1 MKNFYVA
8 IRFRTKNFILFIK
21 RHFQILRE
29 VKSNEEFIRSSYF
42 EVYLILRYLFPFL
55 FVVYIPFAA
64 LDWTD
69 FLKNSG
75 YFPLLIYNSIFIPG
89 CFLFTALLNLPILKS
104 ENGRRWLTIAGTL
117 FLTSAGT
124 AMNLLI
130 FQFGTDI
137 SLFAFTQ
144 LGIAVLLRYPDKT
157 KKVIYFTNYA
167 IFFAAMFW
175 LGKNSSFLIQNFFF
189 TMVMT
194 ILLDLISLLTKVNS
208 FHKEQSIRELNRK
221 LVMESIKKSEILR
234 IAIHDLKSPVTGILS
249 LVGLY
254 TREPSYIPVN
264 RVASSYADPPEIL
277 DHIDRTSRKIL
288 ESIEDVLYLA
298 SSGDT
303 ETIENQT
310 QKLNPELLL
319 KSVTCNLNFLF
330 SSKNIEVKD
339 ELSEYNFYFQA
350 NPQILYRVFDN
361 LLSNAAKFSP
371 ENSEIYLKSELI
383 SEVYEKILIIKIEDS
398 GPGFQPEDEKNM
410 FREFSILSAKPTGSE
425 SSSGIG
431 LALAKKLLDRM
442 GIRIRLGNSKA
453 LGGAQVILEFPQ
465 SKAK

>member
-1 MKNFYVA
+1 
-8 IRFRTKNFILFIK
+8 
-21 RHFQILRE
+21 
-29 VKSNEEFIRSSYF
+29 
-42 EVYLILRYLFPFL
+42 
-55 FVVYIPFAA
+55 
-64 LDWTD
+64 
-69 FLKNSG
+69 
-75 YFPLLIYNSIFIPG
+75 
-89 CFLFTALLNLPILKS
+89 
-104 ENGRRWLTIAGTL
+104 
-117 FLTSAGT
+117 
-124 AMNLLI
+124 MNLLI

-167 IFFAAMFW
+167 VFFAAMFW

-194 ILLDLISLLTKVNS
+194 TLLDLISFLTKVNS
-208 FHKEQSIRELNRK
+208 FHKEQSIRDLNRK

-234 IAIHDLKSPVTGILS
+234 IAIHDLKSPVTGIIS

-254 TREPSYIPVN
+254 TREPSHISPSI
-264 RVASSYADPPEIL
+264 RLTSSYADPPEIL

-303 ETIENQT
+303 ETIENQS
-310 QKLNPELLL
+310 QNLNPELLL
-319 KSVTCNLNFLF
+319 KSVACNLNFLF
-330 SSKNIEVKD
+330 SSKNIRIED
-339 ELSEYNFYFQA
+339 NLSEYNFYFQA
-350 NPQILYRVFDN
+350 NPQILYRIFDN

-371 ENSEIYLKSELI
+371 ENSEISLKSELT
-383 SEVYEKILIIKIEDS
+383 SELHEKILIIKMEDS

-442 GIRIRLGNSKA
+442 GIRIRLGNSET
-453 LGGAQVILEFPQ
+453 LGGAKVILEFPQ